1 MFDRV
6 RIIVATN
13 AFGMGIDKPDIRFV
27 IHYNMPKNMEAYYQE
42 AGRAGRDGEKSDCIL
57 MYSPADIVKQKFII
71 QSENLSCERETVMYQ
86 NLQYLVDYCHTDDCL
101 RNQILIYFGEE
112 PQENACNNCSNCL
125 DKSEMVDIT
134 IEAQK
139 ILSCIY
145 RVNQGYG
152 VNTVIRVLRGSKNK
166 KVLEWGLDKTSTYGI
181 MQDYSSNAIKEM
193 IMTLI
198 SKGYIHITADK
209 FPVLKLTSKS
219 QEILKGKARFYHK
232 KDLLKAKLS
241 KEEALT
247 ADEINKNFDKDLFNR
262 LKEIRLNST
271 TKGMPP
277 YIVFHDSSLKE
288 MATYLPQNQDEFLNI
303 KGAGHKKY
311 ENYGK
316 DFIGLIND
324 YILEKDLNVAEIRRK
339 SLTDT
344 STQMGNNIK
353 ADRYELT
360 YDCYREGLS
369 LKEIA
374 QKRNLNETTIINH
387 LEKCQ
392 KQGRAV
398 AWSRFIDPEK
408 ENAIL
413 EAIQKLGSERL
424 KPIKEALPEE
434 ISYTDIR
441 LAICHMGS
449 D

>member
-1 MFDRV
+1 
-6 RIIVATN
+6 
-13 AFGMGIDKPDIRFV
+13 
-27 IHYNMPKNMEAYYQE
+27 
-42 AGRAGRDGEKSDCIL
+42 
-57 MYSPADIVKQKFII
+57 
-71 QSENLSCERETVMYQ
+71 
-86 NLQYLVDYCHTDDCL
+86 
-101 RNQILIYFGEE
+101 
-112 PQENACNNCSNCL
+112 
-125 DKSEMVDIT
+125 
-134 IEAQK
+134 
-139 ILSCIY
+139 
-145 RVNQGYG
+145 
-152 VNTVIRVLRGSKNK
+152 
-166 KVLEWGLDKTSTYGI
+166 
-181 MQDYSSNAIKEM
+181 
-193 IMTLI
+193 MTLI

-219 QEILKGKARFYHK
+219 QEILKGKVRFYHK

-262 LKEIRLNST
+262 LKEIRLNIAQQ
-271 TKGMPP
+271 KGMPP

-369 LKEIA
+369 
-374 QKRNLNETTIINH
+374 
-387 LEKCQ
+387 
-392 KQGRAV
+392 
-398 AWSRFIDPEK
+398 
-408 ENAIL
+408 
-413 EAIQKLGSERL
+413 
-424 KPIKEALPEE
+424 
-434 ISYTDIR
+434 
-441 LAICHMGS
+441 
-449 D
+449 